1 MTLLKRGITRIV
13 PLAVIILGRDVLLS
27 LSAFYIRYTSL
38 PPPVRAIRCFFDLT
52 NSTTHG
58 IPENLGT
65 ILGLLI
71 TFSVGN
77 LNGRTLVI
85 YMKKKGVSSGL
96 FRFTRAGLTSFL
108 QLDSVFRVLEPVIGK
123 INERAEAPRSF
134 GSRLGL
140 RSQRSEWFRV
150 YRVRIPGIQKSCVLT
165 ILPGFLPSL

>member
-58 IPENLGT
+58 ILENLGT

-71 TFSVGN
+71 TFSGGSADNNQQGEVAHSFAKKWLTVSQYNTALQLLLMGVTTISP
-77 LNGRTLVI
+77 LIPYDMQLGLQALQCVIYVFSTRTL
-85 YMKKKGVSSGL
+85 
-96 FRFTRAGLTSFL
+96 T
-108 QLDSVFRVLEPVIGK
+108 DP
-123 INERAEAPRSF
+123 
-134 GSRLGL
+134 
-140 RSQRSEWFRV
+140 
-150 YRVRIPGIQKSCVLT
+150 
-165 ILPGFLPSL
+165 